1 MTFILAK
8 FGITTL
14 QKTNKRGNK
23 SHLQSNHLDVLC
35 HRLLLTLGN
44 LEVYFFNFFMMS
56 NISYGLFWEASKNM
70 ILTVYE
76 VFFLSYLCFEDG
88 YFFLKI
94 GFLDPGLFFD
104 LKKLKT

>member
-1 MTFILAK
+1 MNFILAK

-44 LEVYFFNFFMMS
+44 LGVYIFNVFMMY
-56 NISYGLFWEASKNM
+56 NISHDLFWETSKNM
-70 ILTVYE
+70 ILMLTKDSI
-76 VFFLSYLCFEDG
+76 LSYLCFEDG

-104 LKKLKT
+104 LKF